1 MEKKQGVKD
10 NGVEAKIKEL
20 DAEIGRQEDAIY
32 KLDSQKIQK
41 EKGRAKLLDDRCDL
55 LSRIIFVDLDELI
68 ESYLLLQEDY
78 IVLRGKVS
86 ELAVAESAWYTRA
99 AKQGRH
105 PLYTTIADSF
115 LRIDRMKGRTLGGFM
130 DSLCPANESLK
141 TESPFPTLRRDI

>member
-1 MEKKQGVKD
+1 MEKEKSKD
-10 NGVEAKIKEL
+10 DRVDQKIAEL
-20 DAEIGRQEDAIY
+20 DIEIGKQEDAIY

-55 LSRIIFVDLDELI
+55 LSRIIFADLDALI
-68 ESYLLLQEDY
+68 ESYLLLQGDY
-78 IVLRGKVS
+78 IALRDKVR
-86 ELAVAESAWYTRA
+86 ELSVAESAWYTRA